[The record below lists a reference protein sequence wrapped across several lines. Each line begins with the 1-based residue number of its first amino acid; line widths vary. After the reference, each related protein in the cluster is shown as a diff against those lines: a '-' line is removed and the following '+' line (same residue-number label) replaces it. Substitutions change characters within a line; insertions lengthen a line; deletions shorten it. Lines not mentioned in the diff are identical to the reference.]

1 MQAVPG
7 KAFRLICRIRRRGAL
22 ARQEMR
28 SLHPKRLSQ
37 WRAYAPPRVLR
48 GALACQS
55 GLQTSGYGPF
65 GSVECS
71 AGAPTT
77 ARFSTSAEAA
87 EDKEFAKRIKT
98 FCVTPLAPVPQKV
111 LIRFQLYF
119 YAQDGNEPPHIHV
132 AKAGRCQI
140 LVVTGRLSV
149 NHGFRPHDL
158 RKVARIIEENEPFI
172 MEKWNE
178 FFRP

>member
-1 MQAVPG
+1 
-7 KAFRLICRIRRRGAL
+7 
-22 ARQEMR
+22 
-28 SLHPKRLSQ
+28 
-37 WRAYAPPRVLR
+37 
-48 GALACQS
+48 
-55 GLQTSGYGPF
+55 
-65 GSVECS
+65 
-71 AGAPTT
+71 
-77 ARFSTSAEAA
+77 
-87 EDKEFAKRIKT
+87 
-98 FCVTPLAPVPQKV
+98 VPQKV